1 MIKNIE
7 IENIENSNLYKE
19 LKNIFIDKFSFNY
32 LNTDFII
39 DTKFFFPISIKSYET
54 STGLFSNYSRF
65 KYEIFFSKKYYNFIR
80 ENTNQMISFNKAF
93 VVGSSN
99 NYYHLL
105 IDWLPRLFAL
115 NKHIIKKIDK
125 VIFSSEYLQSNNLVQ
140 FILNELKIDKEI
152 IFLEKGSYLFKNS
165 FIPVNL
171 SLEEKIFFY
180 RRTFSN
186 YMKFQKEEKIYIV
199 RKDSKNR
206 KIINENQLIQF
217 LEKQNFKIVE
227 LSKYNFKDQISLFS
241 NAKIIIS
248 MHGAG
253 LANLIFCKKNT
264 PVIEIAHDINDNN
277 EDWYCGSDK
286 FKFANLARDHF
297 AQIAK
302 IIKLNH
308 FLYFCVD
315 NIINKNNDNDKLNLK
330 KLTNTDLSIDVA
342 KFSKFYTNN
351 FRNI

>member
-7 IENIENSNLYKE
+7 IENIKNSNLYKE
-19 LKNIFIDKFSFNY
+19 LKNIYIDKFSFNY

-115 NKHIIKKIDK
+115 NKHILKKIDK
-125 VIFSSEYLQSNNLVQ
+125 VIFSSEYLQSNYLVQ

-152 IFLEKGSYLFKNS
+152 IFLEKGSYLFKDS
-165 FIPVNL
+165 FIPINL

-206 KIINENQLIQF
+206 KIINEEKLIQF
-217 LEKQNFKIVE
+217 LKKQNFKIVK
-227 LSKYNFKDQISLFS
+227 LSKYNFNDQISLFS

-253 LANLIFCKKNT
+253 LANLIFCKKST
-264 PVIEIAHDINDNN
+264 QVIEIVHDINKKD
-277 EDWYCGSDK
+277 EDWFCSSTD
-286 FKFANLARDHF
+286 FKFTNLARDHF
-297 AQIAK
+297 AQISK
-302 IIKLNH
+302 IIKLDH
-308 FLYFCVD
+308 LLYFCVD
-315 NIINKNNDNDKLNLK
+315 NIINKNDKNDKLILK
-330 KLTNTDLSIDVA
+330 KITNTDLSIDVQR
-342 KFSKFYTNN
+342 FSKFYTKNYNN
-351 FRNI
+351 L